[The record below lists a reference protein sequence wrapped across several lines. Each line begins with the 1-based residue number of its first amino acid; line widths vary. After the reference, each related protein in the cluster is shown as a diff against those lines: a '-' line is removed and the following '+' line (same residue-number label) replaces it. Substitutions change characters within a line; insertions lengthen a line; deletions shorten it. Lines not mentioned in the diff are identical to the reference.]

1 MAATLGLCRAD
12 DLPDLLRFLD
22 EHWKRGHAFTI
33 CGPLLDWQHREADGD
48 TYSFVLAR
56 RERDRELIGILGFLP
71 TRRFDPALTADNTVW
86 LTTWKVRDDAADAGL
101 GLRMLRFLTA
111 AERHV
116 AVGAIT
122 VNAGTQPI
130 YARLGYRVGE
140 LHHYVLPN
148 ADVAQFE
155 LATIDRV
162 MRRPPNADDDVN
174 AVIAVQMDAE
184 ELSENAPSLDRLN
197 GGASAPHK
205 TARYFAGRYLRH
217 PIYRYGVYALLDQAA
232 PCALMATRL
241 AEHEG
246 RRALRIV
253 DYMGSAD
260 VLARAGRAIRE
271 IIVQQDAE
279 YADVYNTGIDAAVFA
294 RAGFALVDPSGASLV
309 PDHFE
314 PFERRNVRLWFSMKS
329 ESVPV
334 LFKGDADQDRPN
346 VVPAA

>member
-1 MAATLGLCRAD
+1 MGATLGLCRAD

-33 CGPLLDWQHREADGD
+33 CRPLLDWQHRGD
-48 TYSFVLAR
+48 DAYSFVLAR
-56 RERDRELIGILGFLP
+56 REHDGDLIGILGFLP
-71 TRRFDPALTADNTVW
+71 TRRFDPALADDNTLW

-101 GLRMLRFLTA
+101 GLRMLRFLTD

-148 ADVAQFE
+148 PDAAPFGLAAIDGAIVRHGEPDDASRTVDAVA
-155 LATIDRV
+155 V
-162 MRRPPNADDDVN
+162 
-174 AVIAVQMDAE
+174 DAE
-184 ELSENAPSLDRLN
+184 ELLDGPMSFELQ
-197 GGASAPHK
+197 GGRGSVPHK

-253 DYMGSAD
+253 DYVGSAD

-271 IIVQQDAE
+271 IIGQQGAE
-279 YADVYNTGIDAAVFA
+279 YADVYNAGIDPAVFA
-294 RAGFALVDPSGASLV
+294 RAGFAHVDPEGGMVV

-329 ESVPV
+329 ESDPV

-346 VVPAA
+346 AAAPA